1 MDGRS
6 DESKQGAN
14 QEWVEIVRARSAME
28 AHAIRILLEEHGFDV
43 RIDGE
48 ALLGALGGLPVGWET
63 APRVLVPADEAAGAV
78 ELIET
83 IKRQQ
88 TES

>member
-1 MDGRS
+1 MNEQS
-6 DESKQGAN
+6 DAFKPGATK
-14 QEWVEIVRARSAME
+14 ELVEIVRARSAME